1 MDAQDVAT
9 PFDRAAATYNV
20 AAFPFFSPFGEAL
33 VEFARIQPDERGFPP
48 TYTAL
53 FTRAQQNA

>member
-1 MDAQDVAT
+1 LN
-9 PFDRAAATYNV
+9 FDEVLNRAAATYDV

-33 VEFARIQPDERGFPP
+33 VEQQIRDERGFPR